1 MLEQKMGVIEL
12 IVSASGAIK
21 KKKKTRTFSKT
32 TSPFFF
38 ESAIIGV
45 NRVLKFGFFW
55 EKIYQCHFSYLV
67 DIFILDLSLQYWWL
81 YVDMKFVSTVFCS
94 YKMTYRSVINRKSIL
109 GIKFGP
115 KFEYKPE
122 FGIKNKFKYILLR
135 HTHLL
140 LFGELVS

>member
-45 NRVLKFGFFW
+45 NRVLKFRFF
-55 EKIYQCHFSYLV
+55 
-67 DIFILDLSLQYWWL
+67 
-81 YVDMKFVSTVFCS
+81 
-94 YKMTYRSVINRKSIL
+94 
-109 GIKFGP
+109 
-115 KFEYKPE
+115 
-122 FGIKNKFKYILLR
+122 
-135 HTHLL
+135 
-140 LFGELVS
+140 

>member
-1 MLEQKMGVIEL
+1 M
-12 IVSASGAIK
+12 S
-21 KKKKTRTFSKT
+21 
-32 TSPFFF
+32 
-38 ESAIIGV
+38 
-45 NRVLKFGFFW
+45 
-55 EKIYQCHFSYLV
+55 
-67 DIFILDLSLQYWWL
+67 FILSCGYIHIGPFLAILMI
-81 YVDMKFVSTVFCS
+81 VDMKFVSTVFCS